1 MPCARQAKTLAAEVV
16 RYRRNLDEHR
26 RVWQFDGPQARRV
39 DEDRNRRWAFGVGQ
53 GEAQTKISYTHV
65 ETFRDGW
72 MDFSSSSRFR
82 TNLNRRS

>member
-39 DEDRNRRWAFGVGQ
+39 DEDRNRRWAFGRWAAVQ
-53 GEAQTKISYTHV
+53 HSSQEV
-65 ETFRDGW
+65 ETNADA
-72 MDFSSSSRFR
+72 
-82 TNLNRRS
+82 